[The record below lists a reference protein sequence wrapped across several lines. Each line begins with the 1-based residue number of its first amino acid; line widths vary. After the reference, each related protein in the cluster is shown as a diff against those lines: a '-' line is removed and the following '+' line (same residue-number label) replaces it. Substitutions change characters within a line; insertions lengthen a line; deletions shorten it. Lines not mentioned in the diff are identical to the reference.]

1 MNPQPDPFRGA
12 LALALALLA
21 PACAVGPNYVRP
33 STAEPAAFKEASVEP
48 SEWKVAQPGDALPR
62 GAWWNVFGDPGL
74 DALEEQV
81 SPANQNVAQAEARYR
96 AARAAVKQTRA
107 DFYPTVNGGAS
118 VTRTRASATRTAPD
132 GTTASV
138 PVTTTFYGASA
149 DASWELDVWGRVR
162 RSVESSV
169 AGAEAAAADL
179 ENVRLSMQAELAV
192 DWFQLHGFDAQIELL
207 QTNVTAQERALR
219 LTQNRHD
226 QGVVSGVD
234 VAQAQ
239 TLLETTRAQAI
250 DIGIARAQTEHA
262 IAVLV
267 GKAPADL
274 TIPPAKIGVAP
285 PAIPGLLPSDLL
297 ERRPDVAAAER
308 RAASA
313 SALIG
318 VAVAAYFPK
327 LSLDASAGFLSSAL
341 SKLFSA
347 PAFVWSVGPSALATL
362 FDAGRRRAVTEQRR
376 AEYDEAVGAYRETAL
391 TAFQEVEDQL
401 VALRLLAREET
412 QQAAAVA
419 AAERSLQLAESRY
432 VGGIT
437 TYLEVVTAMGV
448 ALSNERTAVDLLTRR
463 MTASVNLVKAL
474 GGGFEK
480 GKAPEG
486 TVSREANLAR

>member
-1 MNPQPDPFRGA
+1 MNPRPDPLRRAVAAAVA
-12 LALALALLA
+12 LFL
-21 PACAVGPNYVRP
+21 PACAVGPNYQKP
-33 STAEPAAFKEASVEP
+33 SSPAPAAFKEASVEP
-48 SEWKVAQPGDALPR
+48 SEWKVAQPGDARARKPWWKIF
-62 GAWWNVFGDPGL
+62 GAPGL

-81 SPANQNVAQAEARYR
+81 SAANQNVVQAEARYR
-96 AARAAVKQTRA
+96 AARAAVRQTRA
-107 DFYPTVNGGAS
+107 DFYPTVTGAAS
-118 VTRTRASATRTAPD
+118 VTRARTSAARSGFTAAAD
-132 GTTASV
+132 GTTAS
-138 PVTTTFYGASA
+138 PGTTTLYGASA

-192 DWFQLHGFDAQIELL
+192 DWFQLHGLDAQQELL
-207 QTNVTAQERALR
+207 ETNVAAQERALH

-234 VAQAQ
+234 VAQAE
-239 TLLETTRAQAI
+239 TLLETTRAQVI
-250 DIGIARAQTEHA
+250 DLGIARAQAEHA

-274 TIPPAKIGVAP
+274 TIPPAKIGVTP
-285 PAIPGLLPSDLL
+285 PAIPGLLPSELL

-308 RAASA
+308 RTASA
-313 SALIG
+313 NALIG
-318 VAVAAYFPK
+318 VAIAAYFPK
-327 LSLDASAGFLSSAL
+327 LSLDASAGFLSGTL

-362 FDAGRRRAVTEQRR
+362 FDAGRRRAVTQQRR
-376 AEYDEAVGAYRETAL
+376 AEYDEAVGAYRETVL

-419 AAERSLQLAESRY
+419 AAERSLHLAENRY
-432 VGGIT
+432 EGGIT
-437 TYLEVVTAMGV
+437 TYLEVVLAQSA

-463 MTASVNLVKAL
+463 MTASVNLVRAL

-480 GKAPEG
+480 GRAP
-486 TVSREANLAR
+486 